1 MRIRKELEKLLP
13 SPDESS
19 KATTALLNDLRK
31 MNMTLKLL
39 LKTKIGFTVNNIR
52 KSSSDGMIKS
62 YAKAVLKQ
70 WQKLENTKE
79 DKKAK
84 DKKTEKKQPGET
96 GLSEIPRPFDVESP
110 EPSVDKA
117 GVLVFPDHPEFRP
130 NLSPQQVLEMGS
142 FGGTYF
148 RPIYS
153 SVTKQKYGKEVWQV
167 SSTRRS
173 ESGHHPIL

>member
-1 MRIRKELEKLLP
+1 M
-13 SPDESS
+13 
-19 KATTALLNDLRK
+19 TA
-31 MNMTLKLL
+31 
-39 LKTKIGFTVNNIR
+39 
-52 KSSSDGMIKS
+52 S
-62 YAKAVLKQ
+62 
-70 WQKLENTKE
+70 
-79 DKKAK
+79 
-84 DKKTEKKQPGET
+84 KTEKKQPGET

-167 SSTRRS
+167 SNTRMS
-173 ESGHHPIL
+173 ESLSLSIISCKLLPANQPTML